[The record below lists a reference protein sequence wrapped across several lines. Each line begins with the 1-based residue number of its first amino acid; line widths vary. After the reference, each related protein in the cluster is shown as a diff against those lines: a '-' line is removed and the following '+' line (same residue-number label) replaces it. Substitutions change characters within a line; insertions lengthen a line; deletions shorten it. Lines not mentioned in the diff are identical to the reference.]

1 MQKYTLTLHVIC
13 LIICSVS
20 CQDLHKSSFLINDY
34 VIPDSVFYDFD
45 TIKHFSLIEMG
56 GDIIDRQYP
65 YFTDEFELLYRW
77 KVYQCKDS
85 SRLKRFQDKC
95 IQSVEYVVTQAD
107 SLFFTFDNE
116 RSLKSEYDTVT
127 LESLFENI
135 PDCGHLI
142 PDFKNII
149 DYLSNSTK
157 PFSLDSMVF
166 YVLKFGDCFILPKDH
181 EYSWNLLP
189 NKIRHGYNSGIA
201 FDKKRPDVIYSW
213 SIAW

>member
-1 MQKYTLTLHVIC
+1 MQKYTLMLHMIC

-20 CQDLHKSSFLINDY
+20 CQNLHKSSYLIKDY

-45 TIKHFSLIEMG
+45 TITHFSLIEMG

-85 SRLKRFQDKC
+85 SQLKRFQNQC
-95 IQSVEYVVTQAD
+95 IQSAVYVVTLPD

-116 RSLKSEYDTVT
+116 RSLKSEYDTVI

-135 PDCGHLI
+135 PNCGHLI
-142 PDFKNII
+142 PDFNYII
-149 DYLSNSTK
+149 DLLSNGTK
-157 PFSLDSMVF
+157 QFSLDSMVF
-166 YVLKFGDCFILPKDH
+166 YVIKFGDCFILPKDY
-181 EYSWNLLP
+181 EYNWSLLP

-201 FDKKRPDVIYSW
+201 FDKKTPDVIYSW